1 MNLKK
6 ILVIIFSVILY
17 FCLQFAIEFYKASN
31 KEVQTI
37 STETKVAKTGQLNVW
52 CVTLQL
58 AWNELS
64 EKFIKGPVNFVGGN
78 PPLAD
83 ELNKKLF
90 TSDILSEK
98 SYYTTWGKISSDLK
112 KQIEENIKKK
122 FNETSDIL
130 NFIDWNAKDSY
141 LFYSM
146 LVKNFTFKNPFDILP
161 AHKFNNSGENVKYFG
176 INEQSEP
183 ALKDN
188 VTVLFYNS
196 PDDYAVKLNTNENE
210 DVILYRH
217 DNNKKYAY
225 SLDIFNYVIK
235 KSSLETFKSKDSLLI
250 PEIVVDKI
258 ISYDELCNKQIEGT
272 NYEIS
277 QALQTIK
284 FKLDNKGGSLKSE
297 AVIGLM
303 KTSLDIEEE
312 QGRNFNFDKPFLLFL
327 VESGKDKPYFSM
339 WVKDTEFLVKE

>member
-6 ILVIIFSVILY
+6 I
-17 FCLQFAIEFYKASN
+17 FAIILAVVFGIGFYFAIDFYVTN
-31 KEVQTI
+31 KYIKTT
-37 STETKVAKTGQLNVW
+37 STESKVAKIHQLDVW

-64 EKFIKGPVNFVGGN
+64 EKFVKGPVNFVGGN

-98 SYYTTWGKISSDLK
+98 SYYTTWGKISADLK

-130 NFIDWNAKDSY
+130 NFIDWNAQDSY

-146 LVKNFTFKNPFDILP
+146 LVKKFTFNKPFDILP
-161 AHKFNNSGENVKYFG
+161 SHKFNNNGENVKYFG

-196 PDDYAVKLNTNENE
+196 PDEYAIKLNTNENE
-210 DVILYRH
+210 DVILYRFDH
-217 DNNKKYAY
+217 KRGTILN
-225 SLDIFNYVIK
+225 SLDKFDYVIK
-235 KSSLETFKSKDSLLI
+235 NSSLEVFKSKDSLLI
-250 PEIVVDKI
+250 PEINVDKI

-272 NYEIS
+272 NYVIS

-327 VESGKDKPYFSM
+327 VENGKDKPYFSM